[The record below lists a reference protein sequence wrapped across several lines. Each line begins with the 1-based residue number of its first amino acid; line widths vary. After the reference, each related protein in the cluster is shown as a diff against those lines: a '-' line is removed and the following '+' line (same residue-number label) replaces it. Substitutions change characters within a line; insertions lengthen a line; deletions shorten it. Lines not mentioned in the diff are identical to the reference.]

1 MYIIQ
6 EVLVGDEV
14 LTEQFVCHLEKC
26 KGACCVEGDFG
37 APLDDE
43 EIPIL
48 EKHIS
53 DILPFIDREGQ
64 IVLEKDKPWDWFDKD
79 DRPFKGTKLR
89 PDGACA
95 FVFTENSGVVSC
107 GIERAWKANALGFQ
121 KPVSC
126 HLYPLRYSEIENTG
140 FRALNYDEW
149 SVCSPACQ
157 LGKTLKTPLTVFL
170 KDAIERRFGHEFY
183 EDLEAARQHSLTS
196 NQTGEES

>member
-37 APLDDE
+37 APLDEE
-43 EIPIL
+43 EIPLIEQNMDEIL
-48 EKHIS
+48 AYL
-53 DILPFIDREGQ
+53 DAEGRT
-64 IVLEKDKPWDWFDKD
+64 VLENEKIWEWYDKE

-89 PDGACA
+89 KDGACA
-95 FVFTENSGVVSC
+95 FVFTEPNGVVSC
-107 GIERAWKANALGFQ
+107 GIERAWKAGSVNFK
-121 KPVSC
+121 KPISC
-126 HLYPLRYSEIENTG
+126 HLYPLRYSEIENTT

-157 LGKTLKTPLTVFL
+157 LGATLKVPLTLFL
-170 KDAIERRFGHEFY
+170 KEAIVRKFGDTFY
-183 EDLEAARQHSLTS
+183 EELEAARLHRLES
-196 NQTGEES
+196 N